1 MSTQTLEFDTMPHT
15 PPPQPITNVPPVEA
29 MADDTVC
36 LKLWFTTLGTSRK
49 ADPGEVDIEANTE
62 VFNISKRILQCKELK
77 AIKQAD
83 SAFKRDLERYCVQ
96 GLDIGVRIVKHAALE
111 RVYELCEE
119 FAPRRQELVD
129 RFIEAYPRLCEEDQ
143 QKLHVHVVA
152 GRTCNLHNPEDYP
165 PVEVVK
171 TKFAFAYRALSF
183 GAPEK
188 LRALSPRIFQE
199 ERQKAA
205 HDFAQAREL
214 AEGMLLARFKEVVEH
229 LRERCTPDADG
240 KPKRLHPAALQN
252 VKTAIADFQF
262 QNVGGFL
269 ELEAE
274 VQRLEGIV
282 GDTNAKELRKDD
294 TFRAEVVSH
303 LASVESNLSAMI
315 EHRPARKFHFAAE

>member
-96 GLDIGVRIVKHAALE
+96 GLDIGVRIVKH
-111 RVYELCEE
+111 
-119 FAPRRQELVD
+119 
-129 RFIEAYPRLCEEDQ
+129 
-143 QKLHVHVVA
+143 
-152 GRTCNLHNPEDYP
+152 G
-165 PVEVVK
+165 
-171 TKFAFAYRALSF
+171 
-183 GAPEK
+183 
-188 LRALSPRIFQE
+188 
-199 ERQKAA
+199 
-205 HDFAQAREL
+205 
-214 AEGMLLARFKEVVEH
+214 
-229 LRERCTPDADG
+229 
-240 KPKRLHPAALQN
+240 
-252 VKTAIADFQF
+252 
-262 QNVGGFL
+262 
-269 ELEAE
+269 
-274 VQRLEGIV
+274 RLEGIV